1 MQAEESLLP
10 YQGRAHRSRDMSD
23 AINGLAAGGNP
34 QGPSA
39 AAGIH
44 FQPSDFQFNAPDFKY
59 RQASQ
64 PARHCP
70 GLTNYRPVEGSYQ
83 TADYSGINLPSSDD
97 GVCPRCFF
105 WGAVRRTGSF
115 GFGPRE
121 YATASVRL
129 RLFGASPRLAQSPDL
144 CYANPGGLRV
154 SPRSRTYHPRSPAR
168 WV

>member
-1 MQAEESLLP
+1 MRAEESLLP
-10 YQGRAHRSRDMSD
+10 YRAGPTEAANMSS

-39 AAGIH
+39 AAGVH
-44 FQPSDFQFNAPDFKY
+44 FQPSDFTFNAPDFKSIAK
-59 RQASQ
+59 QAAS
-64 PARHCP
+64 AALS
-70 GLTNYRPVEGSYQ
+70 GLTKYRPVAGSYQ
-83 TADYSGINLPSSDD
+83 TADYSGINLPSSATMASAPVASS
-97 GVCPRCFF
+97 GGRYAGP
-105 WGAVRRTGSF
+105 AASAA
-115 GFGPRE
+115 PRE
-121 YATASVRL
+121 YTTAGVRL